1 MKLSLSITSIVV
13 ILISVLFVFSSCNS
27 KNELTIEEID
37 SIIYDDLTRP
47 IDVEELMSKL
57 GISGNE
63 KVSEEQTTT
72 EISTESLQQTTTE
85 SAETT
90 TTTTTV
96 IPNSKT
102 VYITPSGKR
111 YHLNPTCGGKNSYA
125 VSIDNVDG
133 RTPCQ
138 KCAQ

>member
-13 ILISVLFVFSSCNS
+13 ILISVLFIFSSCNR

-37 SIIYDDLTRP
+37 SILSEDLTRP

-57 GISGNE
+57 GIGGNE
-63 KVSEEQTTT
+63 KVSEEITSA
-72 EISTESLQQTTTE
+72 EISTESAQQTTTE
-85 SAETT
+85 TAGI
-90 TTTTTV
+90 TTV
-96 IPNSKT
+96 TPNSDT

-111 YHLNPTCGGKNSYA
+111 YHLNPSCGGKNSYA
-125 VSIDNVDG
+125 VSIDDVGN

>member
-37 SIIYDDLTRP
+37 SIFGDELTRP

-57 GISGNE
+57 GITDSE
-63 KVSEEQTTT
+63 KVSEENTTAEITT
-72 EISTESLQQTTTE
+72 ESAQQTTTE
-85 SAETT
+85 TAGT

-96 IPNSKT
+96 TPDSKT

-111 YHLNPTCGGKNSYA
+111 YHLNPSCGGKNSFS
-125 VSIDNVDG
+125 VSIDDVGN

>member
-1 MKLSLSITSIVV
+1 MKFTLSVTSIII
-13 ILISVLFVFSSCNS
+13 ILISVLLIFSSCKS
-27 KNELTIEEID
+27 KDNLTIEEID
-37 SIIYDDLTRP
+37 SIFNDELTRP

-63 KVSEEQTTT
+63 KVSEEMTSA
-72 EISTESLQQTTTE
+72 EISTESAQQTITE

-90 TTTTTV
+90 TATTV
-96 IPNSKT
+96 TQNSKT

-111 YHLNPTCGGKNSYA
+111 YHLNPSCGGKNSFS
-125 VSIDNVDG
+125 VSIDDVG
-133 RTPCQ
+133 SRTPCQ